1 MKKIISAAVFVLFP
15 CVFFAQE
22 KGTGQKEPEKAGDKP
37 KMEMPGKHEP
47 EKGMMRGRFIDADGD
62 GINDLAPGK
71 KMGMNNMQKMKKKG
85 MEGFTDKDGDGINDN
100 RAKGMGWS
108 GKGKGHGFGK
118 H

>member
-1 MKKIISAAVFVLFP
+1 MKKIISAAVFILFP
-15 CVFFAQE
+15 CMFFAQE
-22 KGTGQKEPEKAGDKP
+22 KGTDKKEANTSGDVP
-37 KMEMPGKHEP
+37 KMETPGKHEP
-47 EKGMMRGRFIDADGD
+47 EKGAMRGRFIDADGD
-62 GINDLAPGK
+62 GINDIAPGQ
-71 KMGMNNMQKMKKKG
+71 KMGMNNMHRMKKKG